1 MIDTNKFDTRTA
13 PGHQTAE
20 QQPVIQ
26 SPSDL
31 IPGYRMLS
39 GDEQAL
45 VKAVKARGEE
55 IAFLCAEALTQ
66 GADPRAV
73 ATAKTQF
80 QGAFMW
86 LTRSITKPT
95 TFA

>member
-1 MIDTNKFDTRTA
+1 MTDASQFDTRTA
-13 PGHQTAE
+13 PGHQE
-20 QQPVIQ
+20 KEPVIH
-26 SPSDL
+26 SPTDV
-31 IPGYRMLS
+31 IGYRMLS
-39 GDEQAL
+39 GDEVAL
-45 VKAVKARGEE
+45 VNAIKARGTELS
-55 IAFLCAEALTQ
+55 FLCEQALEA

-80 QGAFMW
+80 QTAFMW